1 MKPASGDDF
10 HRLRT
15 AFLRLRAALR
25 DPTTGLYAYSLHFD
39 EVRALLTRRRRV
51 GVVWIGLGDRRL
63 VESVYGWEAYDRLIA
78 EASTCLAGLRGEVFA
93 DEGILAVAG
102 VHADA
107 FLLFTPAFQDAAEL
121 APDSLARLAD
131 VLRDRLEVA
140 LAKAEA
146 ALPAVPAPI
155 RVGASLIEDNPF
167 HRFERQV
174 YLAIDEARTLAER
187 PRDSERLAWMAE
199 IQRVLRER
207 DLQAVFQPVVDL
219 VSAAPVGLEAF
230 VRGRP
235 GSVLALPRVLF
246 SVGRRSGLAGELD
259 RLCLER
265 IVEALEQGETPPL
278 LFVNVT
284 PEGLAD
290 SRWRSAGL
298 IERLAGAGL
307 SPSKIV
313 LEVVEGQILGDPRNY
328 RDLIDDLRA
337 VGYRLS
343 LDDMGSSARSVSLVE
358 DLRPEFIKF
367 DFSLLRGAGS
377 EPLQRELIR
386 SLVSLA
392 GRAGARLV
400 AERIESEEERDFL
413 VDCGARWGQGY
424 YFAREGAPAAY
435 RPGAAGRPA

>member
-1 MKPASGDDF
+1 MKPASGDEF

-78 EASTCLAGLRGEVFA
+78 EASASLSGLRGEIFA
-93 DEGILAVAG
+93 DEGILTVTG

-107 FLLFTPAFQDAAEL
+107 FVLFTPSAEGDAEL
-121 APDSLARLAD
+121 VPETLALLTDALRAELEGKLARAD
-131 VLRDRLEVA
+131 V
-140 LAKAEA
+140 

-155 RVGASLIEDNPF
+155 RIGSALIEDNPF

-174 YLAIDEARTLAER
+174 YQAIDEARTLAER

-207 DLQAVFQPVVDL
+207 DLHAVFQPVVELD
-219 VSAAPVGLEAF
+219 SATAVGLEAF

-235 GSVLALPRVLF
+235 GTVLALPRVLF

-265 IVEALEQGETPPL
+265 IVEALDREHSPAL

-290 SRWRSAGL
+290 PRWRSRETV
-298 IERLAGAGL
+298 ERLAAAGL
-307 SPSKIV
+307 GPEQIV
-313 LEVVEGQILGDPRNY
+313 LEVVEGQILGDPQRY
-328 RDLIDDLRA
+328 REVLEPLRA
-337 VGYRLS
+337 AGYRLS

-386 SLVSLA
+386 SLVALA
-392 GRAGARLV
+392 ERAGARLV
-400 AERIESEEERDFL
+400 AERIESRRERDFL
-413 VDCGARWGQGY
+413 LDCGARWGQGY
-424 YFAREGAPAAY
+424 FFAREGAPAAY
-435 RPGAAGRPA
+435 RPGAAGRVV